1 MDEAMQN
8 NSKDGSQ
15 KKLLVIPRPI
25 VDILAAQAKEQR
37 RSVKSLMEK
46 ILIDTALEMAKKE
59 VIKNGK

>member
-1 MDEAMQN
+1 MDEAMQ

-25 VDILAAQAKEQR
+25 VDILAQYAKEQR

-59 VIKNGK
+59 VKKNGK

>member
-1 MDEAMQN
+1 MQ